1 MSAPRDYRRA
11 FIVEDAQ
18 PAAPP
23 IRRRVPDPL
32 PTRAVEGMEVGA
44 VDTEAAE
51 RALAIAAARPRR
63 RSRVTPVRL
72 LAGSAAALLLAAMV
86 VDAARFLAATYAGS
100 VTLGLVFTLLIG
112 LLVGAAA
119 WTGLETRRDLRALR
133 EVDRLRERA
142 QAILDGGDEL
152 DLAGPDLVAALGRHY
167 AHHPQLGPVLE
178 SFGDRV
184 DSSLPARW
192 QVERLSTQVLAP
204 LDQVAFDTVKRHSQ
218 QAALLAMLSRIPAAD
233 FLIALWRSLALVR
246 QVARTY
252 GGRPGTA
259 GLWRL
264 WRSVLRNLVY
274 APVGE
279 VAADTLGQVLG
290 GGVAARLSAQ
300 AAHGLGMG
308 LLIGRLGHEAIRACR
323 PLPFTGREAVQPSLK
338 ALGEGMLQLVRS
350 GLTKTPPEAAQRP
363 PDDRPPRL

>member
-18 PAAPP
+18 PVLPP
-23 IRRRVPDPL
+23 TGPRVESSV
-32 PTRAVEGMEVGA
+32 PTRAVEGEA
-44 VDTEAAE
+44 VSAVSTATTE
-51 RALAIAAARPRR
+51 RALAIAAAHPRR
-63 RSRVTPVRL
+63 RLRITPLRL
-72 LAGSAAALLLAAMV
+72 LGGSALALLVAAMG
-86 VDAARFLAATYAGS
+86 VDAWRFLATAFATS
-100 VTLGLVFTLLIG
+100 LTLGLVFALLLA
-112 LLVGAAA
+112 LLVGAAF
-119 WTGLETRRDLRALR
+119 WTGLAIRRDLRTLAD
-133 EVDRLRERA
+133 VDRLRDRA
-142 QAILDGGDEL
+142 QAILAGGDEF
-152 DLAGPDLVAALGRHY
+152 DLAGPDLVAALERHY
-167 AHHPQLGPVLE
+167 ARHPQLGPLLE
-178 SFGDRV
+178 TFQDRV

-192 QVERLSTQVLAP
+192 QVEQLSRQVFAP

-218 QAALLAMLSRIPAAD
+218 QAALLAMLSRLPFAD

-246 QVARTY
+246 QIARIY
-252 GGRPGTA
+252 GGRPGAA

-290 GGVAARLSAQ
+290 GGVAAKLSAQ

-323 PLPFTGREAVQPSLK
+323 PLPFTGREARQPSLK
-338 ALGEGMLQLVRS
+338 VLGEGMLQLFRG
-350 GLTKTPPEAAQRP
+350 GLTKTGSS
-363 PDDRPPRL
+363 